1 MFGRSASLGKCG
13 TNFRDRSES
22 NLRGPAKAVVP
33 VMGVLLWAGIAHLE
47 QNMEFFMK
55 KSIALT
61 VAGVVALA
69 GLAFAA
75 PEVKKDSKPS
85 TPAAAAP
92 QTVVDIALSNPDFS
106 TLVTALKAADLVD
119 ALKGKGPFTVFAPTN
134 AAFAKLPAGTVESLL
149 KPENKAQLQE
159 VLKFHVIG
167 AEVMAADVVKLD
179 GKDSPKTLQGQAFKI
194 TVKDGKVSIGNDK
207 ATANVVKTDIKGS
220 NGVIHVLDTV
230 ILPAD
235 AKKDEKSGK

>member
-1 MFGRSASLGKCG
+1 
-13 TNFRDRSES
+13 
-22 NLRGPAKAVVP
+22 
-33 VMGVLLWAGIAHLE
+33 MGVLLWAGIAHLE
-47 QNMEFFMK
+47 QNMELDMK
-55 KSIALT
+55 KTIALT

-75 PEVKKDSKPS
+75 PEVKKDTKPS
-85 TPAAAAP
+85 MPAAAP

-159 VLKFHVIG
+159 ILKFHVIG
-167 AEVMAADVVKLD
+167 AEVMAGDVVKLD

-207 ATANVVKTDIKGS
+207 ATANVVKTDIKAS

-235 AKKDEKSGK
+235 AKK

>member
-1 MFGRSASLGKCG
+1 
-13 TNFRDRSES
+13 
-22 NLRGPAKAVVP
+22 
-33 VMGVLLWAGIAHLE
+33 MGVLLWAGIAHLE
-47 QNMEFFMK
+47 QNMELDMK
-55 KSIALT
+55 KTIALT

-75 PEVKKDSKPS
+75 PEVQKDTKPS
-85 TPAAAAP
+85 MPAAAP

-159 VLKFHVIG
+159 ILKFHVIG
-167 AEVMAADVVKLD
+167 AEVMAGDVVKLD

-207 ATANVVKTDIKGS
+207 ATANVVKTDIKAS

-235 AKKDEKSGK
+235 AKK

>member
-1 MFGRSASLGKCG
+1 
-13 TNFRDRSES
+13 
-22 NLRGPAKAVVP
+22 
-33 VMGVLLWAGIAHLE
+33 MGVLLWAGIAHLE
-47 QNMEFFMK
+47 QNMELDMK
-55 KSIALT
+55 KTIALT

-75 PEVKKDSKPS
+75 PETKKDTKPS
-85 TPAAAAP
+85 MPAAAP

-159 VLKFHVIG
+159 ILKFHVIG
-167 AEVMAADVVKLD
+167 AEVMAGDVVKLD

-207 ATANVVKTDIKGS
+207 ATANVVKTDIKAS

-235 AKKDEKSGK
+235 AKK